1 MNYFELFE
9 IPQNF
14 DVDVAELAERYR
26 ELQKA
31 VHPDKF
37 ANASEQ
43 QKLLAISKTA
53 QVNDA
58 FQTLKDPI
66 RRAEHMLSLRG
77 IDINNEST
85 TMKDTGFLM
94 QQMEWREALE
104 DLRGSDDIET
114 GIAEL
119 EGDFSQYRKQ
129 LLENLRKQLADDQAS
144 AAIVAADQVRKLKFM
159 AKLQDELIRIQDSLY
174 D

>member
-104 DLRGSDDIET
+104 DLRGCDDIET

>member
-129 LLENLRKQLADDQAS
+129 LLENLCKQLADDQAS